1 MAREKVPLQ
10 RLHVKRL
17 LLRARHGLNLVD
29 DFARRVR
36 LFLDR
41 AILRH
46 FDLAG
51 PKAAL
56 RLHHRIL
63 GHVALLVIDENKV
76 LVLFKMQLV
85 GCLMMRFTRIFT
97 WYLGLGGD
105 ANAICMLLGTGQVL
119 RCRM

>member
-29 DFARRVR
+29 DFARRFR

-46 FDLAG
+46 VDLAV

-76 LVLFKMQLV
+76 LVLFKMQLD
-85 GCLMMRFTRIFT
+85 GCLMMRFTRIFA